1 MRVFSHDL
9 AAALH
14 ILDGGFGS
22 GQFES
27 VQQNFPN
34 IFSLYWV
41 VGSGHD
47 IFDIDINFDKDMDI
61 GADAGWTWSW
71 TSWLEFEG

>member
-1 MRVFSHDL
+1 VRVFSHDL

>member
-1 MRVFSHDL
+1 VRVFSHDL

-22 GQFES
+22 GQFKN

-34 IFSLYWV
+34 TSSLYWA

-47 IFDIDINFDKDMDI
+47 NFDIDINFDNDMDI
-61 GADAGWTWSW
+61 GADAGWTSSW
-71 TSWLEFEG
+71 TSWLE